1 MGEEKKE
8 EYSPSPEEEREAVI
22 EDVEWR
28 EDRWWYYVRYP
39 DGTAEWVPEERLRLA
54 GSKKS

>member
-1 MGEEKKE
+1 VKMGGSKE
-8 EYSPSPEEEREAVI
+8 ESPQEEEREAVI

-39 DGTAEWVPEERLRLA
+39 DGTAEWVPEERLRLVS
-54 GSKKS
+54 SK

>member
-8 EYSPSPEEEREAVI
+8 EGPEEEREAVI

-39 DGTAEWVPEERLRLA
+39 DGTAEWVPEERLRLVA
-54 GSKKS
+54 SKES

>member
-1 MGEEKKE
+1 VKMGGSKE
-8 EYSPSPEEEREAVI
+8 ESPQEEEREAVI